1 MATIAEVCT
10 AVAGAIDG
18 ITGLRAKSYA
28 DTIINEPDCHVF
40 TRDFDPRMVFGSVKH
55 PLPMTARVFAKAVD
69 ARTAQASLR
78 AFMEPSSVIS
88 KIETTGSWSGATV
101 DYAEVTLVTG
111 PAQVEIA
118 GVVRWF
124 VDFEFD
130 VVF

>member
-1 MATIAEVCT
+1 MPTIAEVCT

-18 ITGLRAKSYA
+18 ISGLRAKSYA
-28 DTIINEPDCHVF
+28 DTIINEPDCHIF
-40 TRDFDPRMVFGSVKH
+40 TREFDPRFVFGSVKH

-78 AFMEPSSVIS
+78 AFMEPTSVIA
-88 KIETTGSWSGATV
+88 KIETTSSWSGATV
-101 DYAEVTLVTG
+101 DYAEVTLVSS
-111 PAQVEIA
+111 PQQIDIA

-130 VVF
+130 VCF